1 MDIVSVYNQ
10 PEVLWKRG
18 VTSKK
23 TLILYFFLLLNPI
36 FHIFVTNRPVIK
48 FLMKTEFQFPENLIL

>member
-1 MDIVSVYNQ
+1 MDIVSVYDQ

-23 TLILYFFLLLNPI
+23 TLILYFFFTFKPD
-36 FHIFVTNRPVIK
+36 FS
-48 FLMKTEFQFPENLIL
+48 